1 VIKVETAD
9 ADPATSQLRARNFLS
24 SDALVV
30 QLSIRSAIRILTVS
44 LSRGLGGSHRSSVAD
59 RSRARFHPGI
69 FIRGFSSGN
78 FHPGITVRGLL
89 CGDCCTGIA
98 VRGLLYG
105 DCCTGITVRGF
116 PFGDC
121 CAVRKSSATS
131 RGGPRVGPSG
141 RQTRGHNASH
151 LSNARL
157 CLAGSGERDDPNR
170 WSIAL
175 FASGRRWKWLPDVF
189 VRKESAQSKTRRAHC
204 LQPARRRQISLH
216 RVVSS
221 NANAFRANSRHRPIC
236 RIDTNVHC
244 SELVLQ

>member
-105 DCCTGITVRGF
+105 DYCTGISVWGLLCGSQV
-116 PFGDC
+116 FGN
-121 CAVRKSSATS
+121 VSRRSAS
-131 RGGPRVGPSG
+131 RP
-141 RQTRGHNASH
+141 
-151 LSNARL
+151 
-157 CLAGSGERDDPNR
+157 ER
-170 WSIAL
+170 A
-175 FASGRRWKWLPDVF
+175 
-189 VRKESAQSKTRRAHC
+189 
-204 LQPARRRQISLH
+204 
-216 RVVSS
+216 
-221 NANAFRANSRHRPIC
+221 ANSRTQRVTPLKRQTMLGGLWRAGRSEPLVDSLVRLRPTVEMAPRRLC
-236 RIDTNVHC
+236 EERVRPVENASCPLSPARSPPAD
-244 SELVLQ
+244 